1 MKSLIFSAS
10 TLQEDEYK
18 LYRQLFDII
27 YSSLPKPDLYIYLHK
42 SVENLQKNI
51 KHRARDYEQ
60 NISSDYLKSIEN
72 GYFNFFKQQTDMKIV
87 LIDTNNID
95 FVNNEKHYK
104 QIVEAI
110 FEQNYLIGV
119 NRIVF

>member
-1 MKSLIFSAS
+1 
-10 TLQEDEYK
+10 
-18 LYRQLFDII
+18 
-27 YSSLPKPDLYIYLHK
+27 
-42 SVENLQKNI
+42 
-51 KHRARDYEQ
+51 
-60 NISSDYLKSIEN
+60 
-72 GYFNFFKQQTDMKIV
+72 MKIV

>member
-1 MKSLIFSAS
+1 M
-10 TLQEDEYK
+10 
-18 LYRQLFDII
+18 
-27 YSSLPKPDLYIYLHK
+27 
-42 SVENLQKNI
+42 QKNI

-87 LIDTNNID
+87 LIDTNKID